1 MPAAVVR
8 QQARRKR
15 RREVIE
21 SSAGGLRFCAPC
33 LTSNFLAES
42 NLARTA
48 AVVAYPSLLR
58 PACSAMGSCFSYFT
72 REEARPEQPSELPRH
87 LWVARDGVSFHAHE
101 DCEYIR
107 RNRADEIWRRSRPD
121 GSTGF
126 FCFILRLCFFVSLPG
141 QVPAVLPARRQ
152 GAELR
157 KVAGR
162 FALAF
167 LEGLVACP
175 AFF

>member
-1 MPAAVVR
+1 MAFRSTRMRIVNT
-8 QQARRKR
+8 
-15 RREVIE
+15 
-21 SSAGGLRFCAPC
+21 SGG
-33 LTSNFLAES
+33 TE
-42 NLARTA
+42 RTKSGGGQGRTG
-48 AVVAYPSLLR
+48 P
-58 PACSAMGSCFSYFT
+58 
-72 REEARPEQPSELPRH
+72 
-87 LWVARDGVSFHAHE
+87 
-101 DCEYIR
+101 
-107 RNRADEIWRRSRPD
+107 PD
-121 GSTGF
+121 F
-126 FCFILRLCFFVSLPG
+126 FGFILRLCFFVSLPG